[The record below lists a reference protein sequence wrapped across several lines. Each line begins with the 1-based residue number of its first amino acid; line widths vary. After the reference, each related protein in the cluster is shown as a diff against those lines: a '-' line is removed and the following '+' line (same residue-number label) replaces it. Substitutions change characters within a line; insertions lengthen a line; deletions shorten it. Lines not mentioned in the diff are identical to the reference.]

1 MSQEPILFDK
11 TIRENIVYGIQ
22 DSDKVSYQQIVEAS
36 EQANIHSVKKIL
48 HLSTLYV
55 LLGHSWASRWFPPSF
70 FRFL

>member
-36 EQANIHSVKKIL
+36 EQANIHSVKK
-48 HLSTLYV
+48 
-55 LLGHSWASRWFPPSF
+55 F
-70 FRFL
+70 FICPYYMFY